1 MVYNSETNMIEEYLH
16 IKFDDKE
23 PDSKLLEL
31 VQFFYKICVSK
42 VTPGARGP
50 EAGSS
55 KTNNPSEVG
64 CS

>member
-1 MVYNSETNMIEEYLH
+1 MVEESIH

-23 PDSKLLEL
+23 PDNKMSKLIQKISE
-31 VQFFYKICVSK
+31 ICVFEDIS
-42 VTPGARGP
+42 GARGP

-55 KTNNPSEVG
+55 EVNNPSEAG